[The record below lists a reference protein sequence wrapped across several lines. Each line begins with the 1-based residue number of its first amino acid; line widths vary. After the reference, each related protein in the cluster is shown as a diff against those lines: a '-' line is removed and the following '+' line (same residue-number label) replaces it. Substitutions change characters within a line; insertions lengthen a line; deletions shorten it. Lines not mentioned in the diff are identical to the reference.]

1 MNKYCRDRAYCA
13 VNGSPNKHSAL
24 LMPCFFFVVLL
35 MLMGC
40 FAKPNQI
47 MQKTP
52 EAASSADTVFQ
63 AYKIGPGDVVNIFVW
78 GNPEVSIEVSI
89 RPDGKVSS
97 PLVEDMVAIGK
108 TPTQLARDIE
118 KVLSTFIKQPTVTVI
133 VKQFGGL
140 YNQQIRVVGEAS
152 QPQGL
157 PYREK
162 MSLLDVMIAVDGLTE
177 FAAGNKAKISRMV
190 NGEKQIIKVRL
201 EDLLKSGDISA
212 NTEMRPG
219 DILIIPESWF

>member
-1 MNKYCRDRAYCA
+1 MNKYCRNRTYCLA
-13 VNGSPNKHSAL
+13 NGFSNKHFAL
-24 LMPCFFFVVLL
+24 LMTCFFFVVLL
-35 MLMGC
+35 AGC
-40 FAKPNQI
+40 AIKKNKVI
-47 MQKTP
+47 
-52 EAASSADTVFQ
+52 ASAPDSVPPAGAVFQ

-78 GNPEVSIEVSI
+78 GNPDVSIEVSI

-190 NGEKQIIKVRL
+190 NGKKQVINVRL

>member
-1 MNKYCRDRAYCA
+1 MDDL
-13 VNGSPNKHSAL
+13 SSKHSTFL
-24 LMPCFFFVVLL
+24 LTCFFSIILL
-35 MLMGC
+35 LLAGC
-40 FAKPNQI
+40 LAKPSQI
-47 MQKTP
+47 QNVSD
-52 EAASSADTVFQ
+52 AASSAPDDAAFQ
-63 AYKIGPGDVVNIFVW
+63 AYKIGPGDVINIFVW
-78 GNPEVSIEVSI
+78 GNPDVSIEVSI

-140 YNQQIRVVGEAS
+140 YDQQIRVVGEAS

-190 NGEKQIIKVRL
+190 NGKKRVIKVRL
-201 EDLLKSGDISA
+201 EDLLKNGDISA
-212 NTEMRPG
+212 NTEMKPG

>member
-1 MNKYCRDRAYCA
+1 MNKYCRNCAYCLI
-13 VNGSPNKHSAL
+13 NGFSNTYLAL
-24 LMPCFFFVVLL
+24 LILCFFFVVLL
-35 MLMGC
+35 VGC
-40 FAKPNQI
+40 SAKPNEI
-47 MQKTP
+47 IKNTP
-52 EAASSADTVFQ
+52 DSASPTDAAFQ
-63 AYKIGPGDVVNIFVW
+63 AYKIGPGDVINIFVW
-78 GNPEVSIEVSI
+78 GNPDVSIEVSI

-118 KVLSTFIKQPTVTVI
+118 KVLFTFIKQPTVTVI

-162 MSLLDVMIAVDGLTE
+162 MSLLDVMIAVNGLTE

-190 NGEKQIIKVRL
+190 NGQKQVINVRL